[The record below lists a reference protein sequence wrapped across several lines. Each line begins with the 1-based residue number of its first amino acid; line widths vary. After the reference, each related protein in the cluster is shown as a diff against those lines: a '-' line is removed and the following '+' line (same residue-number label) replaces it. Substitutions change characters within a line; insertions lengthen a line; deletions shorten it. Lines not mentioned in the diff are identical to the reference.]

1 MEVNLNKIKGLMREH
16 GETQAELAEYL
27 GCSTSAVQSYLA
39 GKTEMPSTVFI
50 RIAKKY
56 EVPIGELTTEEQ

>member
-27 GCSTSAVQSYLA
+27 GCSTTSVVNYLN
-39 GKTEMPSTVFI
+39 GKTEMKAVYVFK
-50 RIAKKY
+50 IADKY
-56 EVPIGELTTEEQ
+56 KTPIADLVEKA

>member
-27 GCSTSAVQSYLA
+27 GCSTTSVVNYLN
-39 GKTEMPSTVFI
+39 GKTEMKAVDVFK
-50 RIAKKY
+50 IADKY
-56 EVPIGELTTEEQ
+56 KVPITDLVKKA